1 MTKVRNL
8 QTLMRSLVEN
18 TTGETVDVRSL
29 LNAVGRRAHGPVLL
43 LLGFISIS
51 PLTIIPGGNWLVA
64 LVTLLFSLQVVLG
77 LKHPWLPKKAL
88 DFEFPR
94 KYLVQGVDVGEP
106 YAVMADA
113 LVKPRLTLLTDP
125 PFVQIVA
132 LACVAA
138 SLVTFPLGLV
148 PLGPVLPGLTVL
160 LFGLALTAR
169 DGFALLLAFAALGG
183 AGLLL
188 MHLVPQLLS

>member
-1 MTKVRNL
+1 MSKVRNL

-18 TTGETVDVRSL
+18 TEGETVDVRSL

-43 LLGFISIS
+43 LLGFIAVG
-51 PLTIIPGGNWLVA
+51 PLTIIPGGTWLVA
-64 LVTLLFSLQVVLG
+64 LVTLIFAIQIVIG
-77 LKHPWLPKKAL
+77 LEYPWLPKKAL

-94 KYLVQGVDVGEP
+94 KYLCQGVEAADK
-106 YAVMADA
+106 YAAMADA
-113 LVKPRLTLLTDP
+113 FVKPRLTILTEP

-138 SLVTFPLGLV
+138 ALVTFPLGFV
-148 PLGPVLPGLTVL
+148 PFAPLLPGLTIL

-169 DGFALLLAFAALGG
+169 DGAALLLAFAALAG
-183 AGLLL
+183 AGILLTRIL
-188 MHLVPQLLS
+188 PRLLS

>member
-1 MTKVRNL
+1 MSKVHNL
-8 QTLMRSLVEN
+8 QTLMHSLVEN
-18 TTGETVDVRSL
+18 TEGETVDVRSL
-29 LNAVGRRAHGPVLL
+29 LDAVGRRAHGPVLL
-43 LLGFISIS
+43 LLGFIAVG
-51 PLTIIPGGNWLVA
+51 PLTIIPGGTWLVA
-64 LVTLLFSLQVVLG
+64 LVTLIFAIQIVIG

-94 KYLVQGVDVGEP
+94 KYLCQGVEAADK

-113 LVKPRLTLLTDP
+113 FVKPRLTVLTEP

-138 SLVTFPLGLV
+138 ALVTFPLGFV
-148 PLGPVLPGLTVL
+148 PFAPLLPGLTIL

-169 DGFALLLAFAALGG
+169 DGAVLLFAFAALAG
-183 AGLLL
+183 AGILLTRIL
-188 MHLVPQLLS
+188 PRLLS